1 MRRSLPPLML
11 CLMAAC
17 GGSTAR
23 VQPAPA
29 PVVAVV
35 ASRPQQDSILVRQA
49 DSLRRNPP
57 RAIAGVPLRFLF
69 TAKDSAADAAV
80 LDSLARLAPTD
91 ALPELNLAES
101 PVWDLNVA
109 DYATHPRVQY
119 FLDFFSGKGH
129 DRFQVWLGRMA
140 QFEPFVRQRL
150 IEHSLPG
157 DLVYLALI
165 ESGFSTGA
173 VSRARAVGMWQFM
186 AATGRGYGL
195 TIDRWVDE
203 RRDPIHATD
212 AAVRHLA
219 DLTTRFGSPYLA
231 AAAYNAG
238 AGRVGRSLDKMSNT
252 YLRETDSLDLSSDEA
267 FFSLADTR
275 LLKAE
280 TKDYVPKLIA
290 AALIAKEP
298 AKYGFEP
305 IGAVALFSLDSV
317 MVDGGTGL
325 DLIARLADTSLDAL
339 RELNPNL
346 LRTVTPPDRSY
357 PVRVPTG
364 SADRVAQRYA
374 EMEPEARRAIALHTV
389 KAGETLA
396 SVAKRYAV
404 APEQIRA
411 ANKNVTGSRLPAG
424 KSIVVPLTSGIPANA
439 LREPSSALLGGSSV
453 LHVVRSGETVSGIAK
468 RYRVSVASIRL
479 ANKLTTSSVL
489 RVGQRLAIRGGSTRA
504 AVTRVSTTA
513 SQAKP
518 RTSTATTASKAT
530 ALTHV
535 VQRGETISVI
545 AARFGVPQAS
555 LISVNGLGRSAKIM
569 AGQKLK
575 IPPG

>member
-1 MRRSLPPLML
+1 MRRSHSPLIL
-11 CLMAAC
+11 CLVAAC
-17 GGSTAR
+17 GGSSAR
-23 VQPAPA
+23 IQPAA
-29 PVVAVV
+29 SPVVAAV
-35 ASRPQQDSILVRQA
+35 ASPSTMDPVLVRQA
-49 DSLRRNPP
+49 DSLRRFPP
-57 RAIAGVPLRFLF
+57 RAIAGVPLRVLL

-80 LDSLARLAPTD
+80 LDSLAKLAPAD

-109 DYATHPRVQY
+109 DYAAHPRVQY
-119 FLDFFSGKGH
+119 FVDFFSGKGH
-129 DRFQVWLGRMA
+129 DRFQIWLGRMA

-165 ESGFSTGA
+165 ESGFSANA

-195 TIDRWVDE
+195 NIDRWVDE

-238 AGRVGRSLDKMSNT
+238 AGRVERGLGRMNFGSGIED
-252 YLRETDSLDLSSDEA
+252 DSLDRTSDEA

-275 LLKAE
+275 LIKAE

-298 AKYGFEP
+298 AKYGFAA
-305 IGAVALFSLDSV
+305 IDAVAVFSLDSV
-317 MVDGGTGL
+317 IVSGGTGL
-325 DLIARLADTSLDAL
+325 DLVARLADTTLDAL

-346 LRTVTPPDRSY
+346 LRSVTPPDRDY

-364 SADRVAQRYA
+364 SAARVAQRYA
-374 EMEPEARRAIALHTV
+374 EMDPAARRAIAIHTV

-396 SVAKRYAV
+396 GVAKRYAV
-404 APEQIRA
+404 SADLIRA
-411 ANKNVTGSRLPAG
+411 ANKSVSGSRLPAG
-424 KSIVVPLTSGIPANA
+424 RSILIPLTTSIPASA

-453 LHVVRSGETVSGIAK
+453 VHVVRSGETISGIAK
-468 RYRVSVASIRL
+468 RYRVSITSIRL
-479 ANKLTTSSVL
+479 ANKLTTKSIL
-489 RVGQRLAIRGGSTRA
+489 RVGQRLAIRGASSRA
-504 AVTRVSTTA
+504 AVRRV
-513 SQAKP
+513 
-518 RTSTATTASKAT
+518 ATTPSRTKA
-530 ALTHV
+530 
-535 VQRGETISVI
+535 RGI
-545 AARFGVPQAS
+545 
-555 LISVNGLGRSAKIM
+555 
-569 AGQKLK
+569 
-575 IPPG
+575 